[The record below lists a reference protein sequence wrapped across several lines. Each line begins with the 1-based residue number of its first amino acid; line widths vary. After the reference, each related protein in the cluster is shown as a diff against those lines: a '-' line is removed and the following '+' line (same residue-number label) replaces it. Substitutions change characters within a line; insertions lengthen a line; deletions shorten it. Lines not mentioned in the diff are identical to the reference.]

1 MTWRELR
8 DAIDKMDASQLDKE
22 AKCWRED
29 QPLVNVTLEQS
40 SEAQYYNQDWD
51 YCHLE
56 SEIDEDDL
64 NDESTIKVIDED
76 DYYLWGE

>member
-1 MTWRELR
+1 M
-8 DAIDKMDASQLDKE
+8 
-22 AKCWRED
+22 
-29 QPLVNVTLEQS
+29 EQS

-64 NDESTIKVIDED
+64 NDKNTIKVIDED